1 MRRVIPYPTLSLGLL
16 ALWLLLWQSV
26 APLTLVGGAVVALLL
41 PRVMLR
47 LDEDG
52 PNLKRPLLALRLFL
66 TVLYDIALSNLTVA
80 RLVLTGRQLQI
91 ESGFVNIPLELR
103 DRYGLAALATIVTA
117 TPGTFWA
124 AYDRRTNVLTL
135 HVFELV
141 DEEHVRSNIK
151 ERYERPL
158 RGIFE

>member
-1 MRRVIPYPTLSLGLL
+1 MRRAVPYPTLSLVLL
-16 ALWLLLWQSV
+16 ALWLLLWQSLT
-26 APLTLVGGAVVALLL
+26 PLALAGGAIVALLL

-52 PNLKRPLLALRLFL
+52 PNFKRPLLALRLFL
-66 TVLYDIALSNLTVA
+66 TVLYDIALSNVTVA

-91 ESGFVNIPLELR
+91 DSGFVNIPLDLR

-124 AYDRRTNVLTL
+124 AYDGRTNVLTI
-135 HVFELV
+135 HVLDLV
-141 DEEHVRSNIK
+141 DEEHVRRNIK